1 MAQQFVKQLEVQ
13 WQNRLDQDYPDR
25 ALAIRQSVVRWLLGE
40 NVDRF
45 AAMDDRQRA
54 IAKRAME
61 YRYRILRQ
69 RYFGVSPGRAYKNLI
84 NRLGSLVLLRNKIRT
99 WVALSRDRHR
109 AVTDVLQEVIQEM
122 LNSDRN
128 IQASIRWIGQC
139 TQDRQ
144 LRNTLLLT
152 SVEEYCMRP
161 IRNQPL
167 LVYRFVNYLKRSQR
181 GGMTQV
187 PQKEQIKMIS
197 EEISL
202 DEGDSPIS
210 LFDSEAVSTYQ
221 EDQDGEEQQ
230 ILRHTV
236 QQEFEQYLAEKL
248 DPTAVEWLRLYLQGY
263 NQDAISQTLNLPI
276 KQVYRLR
283 EKISYHAIKV
293 FALKARPQ
301 LVANWLHTSLQEHD
315 LGLTPSQWEQFWQQ
329 LSPTQQQIVTA
340 LKQGEEIEAIAR
352 SLSLKKSQIMSEWG
366 KAYQVAQ
373 TLRSEQ

>member
-1 MAQQFVKQLEVQ
+1 MTQQFVKQLEKQ
-13 WQNRLDQDYPDR
+13 WESRLAQDYPDR
-25 ALAIRQSVVRWLLGE
+25 ALVSRQSVVRWLLGE
-40 NVDRF
+40 NLDRF
-45 AAMDDRQRA
+45 TTLDDRQRA
-54 IAKRAME
+54 IAQKAME

-69 RYFGVSPGRAYKNLI
+69 RYFGVSPGRAYKNLM

-99 WVALSRDRHR
+99 WVAMSRDRHR

-128 IQASIRWIGQC
+128 IQKAIAWIRQC
-139 TQDRQ
+139 TDDPQ

-167 LVYRFVNYLKRSQR
+167 LVYRFVNYLKRSQK

-187 PQKEQIKMIS
+187 PQQEQIKMIS

-210 LFDSEAVSTYQ
+210 LFDSEAVTTYQ
-221 EDQDGEEQQ
+221 EDQDSEEQQ

-236 QQEFEQYLAEKL
+236 QQEFEQYLAETL
-248 DPTAVEWLRLYLQGY
+248 DSLAVDWLRLYLQGY
-263 NQDAISQTLNLPI
+263 SQEAISQTLNLPI

-301 LVANWLHTSLQEHD
+301 LVANWLQTSLQEHD
-315 LGLTPSQWEQFWQQ
+315 LGLTPSQWAKFWQQ
-329 LSPTQQQIVTA
+329 LTPSQQQIVTA
-340 LKQGEEIEAIAR
+340 LKDGEDIEAIAR
-352 SLSLKKSQIMSEWG
+352 S
-366 KAYQVAQ
+366 
-373 TLRSEQ
+373 